1 MKETNLDKE
10 LRKHV
15 IRSLIGSVILL
26 TLALALVFSM
36 YYISRLS
43 TLDTNDKYI
52 LEITSGSLFI
62 LLLYIL
68 YLSYAIRQN
77 MFKLYHMYKIATNH
91 DTKRKL
97 LLHLETLF
105 IIYDLRKLRESV
117 IEEYKNVFEENF
129 NDRDK
134 NE

>member
-1 MKETNLDKE
+1 MKETNLNKE
-10 LRKHV
+10 LRKHA
-15 IRSLIGSVILL
+15 IRSLIGSMILL

-36 YYISRLS
+36 YYIYKLP
-43 TLDTNDKYI
+43 TLDINDRCI

-62 LLLYIL
+62 LLVYIL
-68 YLSYAIRQN
+68 YLSCEIRQN
-77 MFKLYHMYKIATNH
+77 MFRLYHMYKIATKD

-117 IEEYKNVFEENF
+117 IEEYKNVFEESF
-129 NDRDK
+129 DERDK
-134 NE
+134 K

>member
-10 LRKHV
+10 LRKHAV
-15 IRSLIGSVILL
+15 RSLISSVVLL
-26 TLALALVFSM
+26 TLAVALVFSM
-36 YYISRLS
+36 YYIYKLP
-43 TLDTNDKYI
+43 TLDINDKYI
-52 LEITSGSLFI
+52 LEITAGSLFI
-62 LLLYIL
+62 LLVYML
-68 YLSYAIRQN
+68 YLTYEIRQN
-77 MFKLYHMYKIATNH
+77 MFRLYHMYKIATKD

-129 NDRDK
+129 DERNK
-134 NE
+134 K